1 MIFLHT
7 AFVTG
12 SYHAN
17 FSPAYSFI
25 VMDVLGRPY
34 AAVVFMFCMGVGV
47 VYSRH
52 SQWDTMV
59 KRGITLFLLGIFV
72 NLCEFF
78 IPYFAA
84 GELSVNSHPFNIVG
98 GLMLFCDDILAFAGW
113 AFIFMG
119 ILKKFD
125 VSNKKL
131 IIIAVV
137 MSIIGIL
144 LKDVDFGIPYV
155 NLLLANFIGCKGGFG
170 AFPLLNW
177 FIFPVVGYVW
187 GQYFIRAKD
196 KGEFFKFWPILF
208 FKFLIKFLVRS
219 CYK

>member
-47 VYSRH
+47 MYSRH

-59 KRGITLFLLGIFV
+59 KRGITLFILGIFV

-113 AFIFMG
+113 AFIFIFKMQEYHN
-119 ILKKFD
+119 FC
-125 VSNKKL
+125 KL
-131 IIIAVV
+131 W
-137 MSIIGIL
+137 M
-144 LKDVDFGIPYV
+144 
-155 NLLLANFIGCKGGFG
+155 NCTIGCTIFFIYFFAFIFYFVFFGGF
-170 AFPLLNW
+170 F
-177 FIFPVVGYVW
+177 
-187 GQYFIRAKD
+187 
-196 KGEFFKFWPILF
+196 
-208 FKFLIKFLVRS
+208 RS
-219 CYK
+219 